1 MPKELTEL
9 QTEEIATALA
19 AGQKI
24 QAIKLY
30 REYTGTGLKEAKDFV
45 EALEPTLRKEDPE
58 RFAPQKAQG
67 KGCAAMLLALV
78 MVGATLL
85 VATLS

>member
-67 KGCAAMLLALV
+67 KGCAAMLAVLVVGSLALW
-78 MVGATLL
+78 
-85 VATLS
+85 LSVLS